1 MVLTDMLIGD
11 NVKIVHSSDRS
22 LVSLMGI
29 VIDETR
35 NTLKIKEQ
43 NGRELTIP
51 KKEISLEIER
61 NHNKIMVSG
70 LEIQGTVTER
80 IYKF

>member
-22 LVSLMGI
+22 QVSMIGI

-61 NHNKIMVSG
+61 NHNKITVSG
-70 LEIQGTVTER
+70 LEIQGTVAER